1 MRGFERLRRAKERLD
16 GPEGIAREKLRNA
29 VYEFV
34 VAATERES
42 WPAGL
47 RIETERVRAGL
58 LVHGVMD
65 GDDVDLD
72 DSVIAALSDD
82 LRSLCERAE
91 RTYAA
96 RRGSARRGRGYVG
109 GSRTAVR

>member
-1 MRGFERLRRAKERLD
+1 MRGFEGLRRAKERLD

-34 VAATERES
+34 VAASERES
-42 WPAGL
+42 WPIGL

-72 DSVIAALSDD
+72 DSVIVALTED
-82 LRSLCERAE
+82 LRGLCEKAE
-91 RTYAA
+91 RAYAA
-96 RRGSARRGRGYVG
+96 RRGSAPRGREPAGEP
-109 GSRTAVR
+109 RAAR